1 VRALDDII
9 RREMYGPDND
19 GPSDATRVV
28 VKETAP
34 PRDVEALAR
43 QMRELMRIVEDQG
56 RTIRRL
62 QSRVT
67 SLEHALK
74 KHGHAIRDVER
85 DLDNKLDRL

>member
-1 VRALDDII
+1 MRALDAII

>member
-1 VRALDDII
+1 MRALDDII

>member
-1 VRALDDII
+1 VRALDAII

>member
-1 VRALDDII
+1 
-9 RREMYGPDND
+9 MYGPDND

-74 KHGHAIRDVER
+74 KHGQAIRDVER